1 MRIHALTASGSGH
14 PKANP
19 MPAYSSSPSPRPA
32 GKSLALSL
40 ALLLSGNLSST
51 AQYEFT
57 PAAPQWHPTEILN
70 WSPETDPNAPY
81 NRSVVPLATR
91 FTAPKASENVA
102 LNSLWNVNSHA
113 RPGEARVQ
121 SITTFNTIPVASPS
135 GFRTYR
141 LFAPSMWQYTDD
153 MVFWGSSDR
162 DTKTI
167 LTPTAHTIDAAH
179 RNGVRIYG
187 KIFYGWN
194 GSPDNAAL
202 QRIRD
207 LLVKDGN
214 TFPVADK
221 LIEAAVYYGFDG
233 WFINQENYQTTA
245 TDAQN
250 MRDFIQYFR
259 VKAASVGASHLRFVW
274 YDAMAEN
281 GSRSF
286 QNAYTTSN
294 DGYLRTPTGER
305 VSDAMFLNFWWYN
318 NANGLPNSRSL
329 ALSQGVSPYDLYA
342 GIWTEN
348 YRKLGVTPDPN
359 GANELSIT
367 WNYLFP
373 EGQPHNTSVGIYGGE
388 TPFFKG
394 MLNDGGPT
402 RVNQQE
408 ELYWSGPNGDPT
420 NTGTT
425 ATYPNWNGFAHYIPA
440 NSAVTTLPF
449 VTNFNAGQ
457 GVRYHI
463 DGTPSMAGQWT
474 NLSVQDLLPTWRWIV
489 TTATEGTKSITPSI
503 DYAEAFYG
511 GSSLKVTGSLT
522 AGAPQEVKLYQ
533 TKLNVESNTT
543 LRFIHK
549 STAISDAMIEIGL
562 AFEDEPT
569 TMIYSTPGLAT
580 GSGWTTTEFPLG
592 AHAGKKIVL
601 ITARYSSPSAVA
613 SYTSNLGRLQISNG
627 ATSTPVAPSALAL
640 EGQALNP
647 DEGTSTQLRLK
658 WAHSPTPVLLYNV
671 YYRRNLDAASAS
683 ERTWI
688 GATANN
694 HFFAQDVRR
703 IREEDA
709 GFIEVEAISPDYGVS
724 PAVTLP
730 FTFEA
735 LPNLDHPVIA
745 SYPVTLPILA
755 STEKANNINAF
766 DYLPSTTIEPG
777 GADNAWVG
785 LDLGTARQITAV
797 RFIPR
802 DDNSERMVGGVF
814 QGSNSPTFTSPVRLA
829 QINVRPVKGAEAML
843 AVTNPGTFRYVR
855 YLSPNGGYANVAE
868 LKFYAAGPSLPTAP
882 PVNVQ
887 GRISGTNA
895 VIYWNPPYAGY
906 ATGYNLKRST
916 TDGGPYTTIASNI
929 TEPTFRDTGLTNNAT
944 YYYVVST
951 ISGKGESQDSAQ
963 LILNPPA
970 AQKLPGTLI
979 SGGVTANGTNV
990 LGNIVD
996 NKLNTYFQATAIG
1009 GWVGLDLGSPQAI
1022 NCIRVAPMNGNT
1034 SPMLAGCVQG
1044 ANNASF
1050 SDAVTF
1056 AMFNSGPNSNILTS
1070 IATNPSTG
1078 TYRYVRY
1085 LSSDLRTPTIAELE
1099 IHGGTLPGVP
1109 AGIAANA
1116 RDTGATLT
1124 WESVPGATRYKVKRS
1139 TNPGGPYV
1147 TVDSN
1152 VTGLN
1157 FADTGLTAGNT
1168 YHYVVSA
1175 MNAIGEGSNSA
1186 EASAAD
1192 RYAKWLTESGLPGN
1206 AGFNQDSNGLPT
1218 GVRYMNPDGLRVSA
1232 SAAQAPFSTVI
1243 RRDPN
1248 VTPTLWSSP
1257 DLIVWTEVTFMDSA
1271 DQTNV
1276 APGFRRIVAQELPA
1290 PGETKW
1296 FYRMKFSR

>member
-1 MRIHALTASGSGH
+1 
-14 PKANP
+14 
-19 MPAYSSSPSPRPA
+19 MPASSSSNPCPA

-57 PAAPQWHPTEILN
+57 PAAPQWNPTEILN

-81 NRSVVPLATR
+81 NRSVVPLAAR
-91 FTAPKASENVA
+91 FTAPRVSENPA
-102 LNSLWNVNSHA
+102 LNSLWNVNPHA

-202 QRIRD
+202 QRVRD
-207 LLVKDGN
+207 LLVKDGS

-233 WFINQENYQTTA
+233 WFINQENYQTNE

-259 VKAASVGASHLRFVW
+259 AKATAVGASHLRFVW

-294 DGYLRTPTGER
+294 DGYLRTPTGDR

-359 GANELSIT
+359 GANELDIT
-367 WNYLFP
+367 WSYLFP

-420 NTGTT
+420 NTATT

-489 TTATEGTKSITPSI
+489 TTPGAKSITPVI
-503 DYAEAFYG
+503 DYAEAYYG
-511 GSSLKVTGSLT
+511 GSSLKVSGSL
-522 AGAPQEVKLYQ
+522 AAEVPQEVKLYQ
-533 TKLNVESNTT
+533 TQLSVQANTS

-549 STAISDAMIEIGL
+549 SSAASDAKIEIGL
-562 AFEDEPT
+562 AFEDAPT
-569 TMIYSTPGLAT
+569 TMVYSTAGLAT
-580 GSGWTTTEFPLG
+580 DTSWTTTDFPLS
-592 AHAGKKIVL
+592 AYAGKKIVL
-601 ITARYSSPSAVA
+601 ITARYSSPSAIA
-613 SYTSNLGRLQISNG
+613 SYTSNLGRIQISNG
-627 ATSTPVAPSALAL
+627 ATSTPSAPSTLAL
-640 EGQALNP
+640 EGQAVNP

-658 WAHSPTPVLLYNV
+658 WTHSPTAVLVYNV
-671 YYRRNLDAASAS
+671 YYRRNLNPESAS
-683 ERTWI
+683 ERVWI

-703 IREEDA
+703 IREENA
-709 GFIEVEAISPDYGVS
+709 GFIEVEAVAPDYGVS
-724 PAVTLP
+724 PAITLP
-730 FTFEA
+730 FTFSE
-735 LPNLDHPVIA
+735 LPNLDHPVIDQ
-745 SYPVTLPILA
+745 YPLRLPILA
-755 STEKANNINAF
+755 STEKANNIQAF
-766 DYLPSTTIEPG
+766 DYLPATTIEPG

-785 LDLGTARQITAV
+785 LDLGTAKQISAV

-802 DDNSERMVGGVF
+802 NDHSDRMIRGVF
-814 QGSNSPTFTSPVRLA
+814 QGSNSPDFSSPEKLA
-829 QINVRPVKGAEAML
+829 EINIRPVKGAEAML
-843 AVTNPGTFRYVR
+843 AVTHPGTFRYVR

-868 LKFYAAGPSLPTAP
+868 LKFYAAGPPLPTAP

-895 VIYWNPPYAGY
+895 VVYWNPPYAGY

-929 TEPTFRDTGLTNNAT
+929 AEPTFRDTGLTSGTT

-951 ISGKGESQDSAQ
+951 ISGKGESVDSAQ
-963 LILNPPA
+963 IILNPPA
-970 AQKLPGTLI
+970 VQKLPGTLI
-979 SGGVTANGTNV
+979 SGGVTANGANV

-996 NKLNTYFQATAIG
+996 NKLNTYFQATAIS

-1022 NCIRVAPMNGNT
+1022 NCIRITPMNNNS

-1044 ANNASF
+1044 ANNADF

-1056 AMFNSGPNSNILTS
+1056 AMFDSGPNYNILTS
-1070 IATNPSTG
+1070 IATNPSAG

-1099 IHGGTLPGVP
+1099 FYGGTLPGAP
-1109 AGIAANA
+1109 AGLTANA
-1116 RDTGATLT
+1116 RDTGAALT
-1124 WESVPGATRYKVKRS
+1124 WETVAGATRYKVKRS
-1139 TNPGGPYV
+1139 TNPGGPYL
-1147 TVDSN
+1147 TLDSN
-1152 VTGLN
+1152 VTGLD
-1157 FADTGLTAGNT
+1157 FADTGLTAGTT

-1175 MNAIGEGSNSA
+1175 MNAVGEGNHSA
-1186 EASAAD
+1186 EASTAD
-1192 RYAKWLTESGLPGN
+1192 QYFKWLTESGLAGST
-1206 AGFNQDSNGLPT
+1206 GFNQESGGIPA
-1218 GVRYMNPDGLRVSA
+1218 GVRYMNPDGLRISQGPGQI
-1232 SAAQAPFSTVI
+1232 SLSSVI
-1243 RRDPN
+1243 RHDPN

-1257 DLIVWTEVTFMDSA
+1257 DLVVWTEIPFAGSA
-1271 DQTNV
+1271 DQTDV
-1276 APGFRRIVAQELPA
+1276 SPGFRRIEAQGHPVS
-1290 PGETKW
+1290 GETKW